1 MKAVIYSDTHAMRE
15 QLQGLV
21 KLLYPHAE
29 VEVSTSNPR
38 HKDVIELL
46 PPVWYTSV
54 LELELGVFR
63 SHAEHLSKVL
73 SMNIFPSSGYKTD
86 HVEVSQYI

>member
-1 MKAVIYSDTHAMRE
+1 MKAIIYSDTRAMRE
-15 QLQGLV
+15 QLAGLI

-29 VEVSTSNPR
+29 VSTSPSNLH
-38 HKDVIELL
+38 HKDAILL
-46 PPVWYTSV
+46 IHTGGNSV
-54 LELELGVFR
+54 VPELEIEVFK
-63 SHAEHLSKVL
+63 SQAEHLSKVL